1 MADRNPGTI
10 SDIDVP
16 FWRRMIMIKWS
27 IAAIPTTIVLVV
39 TWALVASIFAALVG
53 THMTMAAPSAP

>member
-1 MADRNPGTI
+1 MADRNPVTI

-27 IAAIPTTIVLVV
+27 IAAIPTIVLVV

-53 THMTMAAPSAP
+53 TYMTMAAPSAP

>member
-1 MADRNPGTI
+1 
-10 SDIDVP
+10 
-16 FWRRMIMIKWS
+16 MIMIKWS

-53 THMTMAAPSAP
+53 TYMTMAAPSAP